1 MKNKLFM
8 PFILCILTFSSCGKS
23 GSIENSYLAE
33 TLVIARS
40 EESHDHIESVIEKF
54 KSESTYNI
62 IEKRYQSTDLLTIA
76 IIGGEQIDII
86 YADKNIDVS
95 PLAGKGILT
104 DLTQYINEDEY
115 VRSVLN
121 AMKQN
126 GKLYEIPYDFDVES
140 AASKTKLW
148 NHDTDTSFEHILDK
162 SNELGCKIPFDYTV
176 DSYGFITFLMSKYM
190 DFENK
195 TCSFDS
201 EDFKSLIE
209 FMKEYYRSVEGMTNE
224 QLYESFKNDDM
235 LMIATGFSSFDQLDY
250 LEYDVGDEI
259 EFIGFPSEEENFH
272 IAVPRS
278 TFSVADSSQNKNEAI
293 EFVTKCISFDSYVVT
308 LPDGSK
314 MISHN
319 YSLPINSEALDFCY
333 SQSLARNN
341 FNIPDEIRKGNA
353 DELMHQINTISYA
366 ARTSDSKI
374 QEIIKDELSAYFA
387 GNKDSESVCHNIQ
400 SRCMLFF
407 DEQYN

>member
-1 MKNKLFM
+1 MRTKLLL
-8 PFILCILTFSSCGKS
+8 PFILSILTLSSCGKTKS
-23 GSIENSYLAE
+23 TENPYPSEA
-33 TLVIARS
+33 LVIARS
-40 EESHDHIESVIEKF
+40 EDDNGHIESVIEAF
-54 KSESTYNI
+54 RSESTYSI
-62 IEKRYQSTDLLTIA
+62 DEKRYSSSDLLTVA
-76 IIGGEQIDII
+76 IVGGEQIDII

-95 PLAGKGILT
+95 PFASKGILT
-104 DLTQYINEDEY
+104 DLTQYINEDDY
-115 VRSVLN
+115 VKSVLN

-140 AASKTKLW
+140 AAAKTKLW
-148 NHDTDTSFEHILDK
+148 SGDTDTSFEHILEK
-162 SNELGCKIPFDYTV
+162 SNSLGCKVPFDYTV
-176 DSYGFITFLMSKYM
+176 DSYGFITFIMSKYM

-201 EDFKSLIE
+201 NDFKNMIE
-209 FMKEYYRSVEGMTNE
+209 FMKEYYQSVAGLTNE
-224 QLYESFKNDDM
+224 QLYDAFKNDDL

-259 EFIGFPSEEENFH
+259 EFIGFPSDEENFH

-278 TFSVADSSQNKNEAI
+278 TFSIVDSSKSKNEAI
-293 EFVTKCISFDSYVVT
+293 KFVKKCISFDSYITT

-333 SQSLARNN
+333 AQSLTRNN
-341 FNIPDEIRKGNA
+341 FDIPDKIRKGNA
-353 DELMHQINTISYA
+353 DELMHLINTISYA

-374 QEIIKDELSAYFA
+374 QQIIKDELSSYFA
-387 GNKDSESVCHNIQ
+387 GNKAAETVCQNIQ
-400 SRCMLFF
+400 NRCMIFF

>member
-1 MKNKLFM
+1 ML
-8 PFILCILTFSSCGKS
+8 SSCSKTES
-23 GSIENSYLAE
+23 MDNSYPDK

-40 EESHDHIESVIEKF
+40 EESHDHIEAVIEEF

-62 IEKRYQSTDLLTIA
+62 IEKRYPSTDLLTMA
-76 IIGGEQIDII
+76 IVGGEQIDII

-115 VRSVLN
+115 VISVLN

-140 AASKTKLW
+140 AAAKTKLW
-148 NHDTDTSFEHILDK
+148 NHDTDTSFEHILDR

-209 FMKEYYRSVEGMTNE
+209 FMKKYYHSVEGMTNE
-224 QLYESFKNDDM
+224 QLYESFKNNDM
-235 LMIATGFSSFDQLDY
+235 LIIATGFSSFDQLDY

-278 TFSVADSSQNKNEAI
+278 TFSVADSSQNINEAI
-293 EFVTKCISFDSYVVT
+293 EFVKKCISFDSYVVT
-308 LPDGSK
+308 LPDGSR

-333 SQSLARNN
+333 AQSLTRNN
-341 FNIPDEIRKGNA
+341 FDIPDDIRKGNA

-407 DEQYN
+407 DEQFY

>member
-1 MKNKLFM
+1 MKIKQLFLM
-8 PFILCILTFSSCGKS
+8 LFGIMVLSSCSKS
-23 GSIENSYLAE
+23 ENSDDSYSSK

-40 EESHDHIESVIEKF
+40 EESHNHIESVIEEF
-54 KSESTYNI
+54 KSKSTYNI
-62 IEKRYQSTDLLTIA
+62 IEKRYPSTDLLTMA

-104 DLTQYINEDEY
+104 DLTQYINEDDY
-115 VRSVLN
+115 VMSVLN
-121 AMKQN
+121 AMKHN

-140 AASKTKLW
+140 AASKKKLW

-201 EDFKSLIE
+201 EDFISLIE
-209 FMKEYYRSVEGMTNE
+209 FMKKYYRSVKGMTNE

-293 EFVTKCISFDSYVVT
+293 EFVTKCISFDSYVIT

-366 ARTSDSKI
+366 ARTSDLKI